1 MSLSWT
7 LSDVSLVSRQL
18 GECVLT
24 GTTEGKCTLQR
35 IISRVHTGAYPV
47 IRQYGISLLVFTF
60 IPWLELAFVR
70 FLQLF
75 FPSFSITYSLEGKLL
90 LQPTL
95 KYWRVMLPLR
105 EGCLHELFEIL
116 FLEDFSLLSYLFNH
130 LLKAVWAHVYF
141 C

>member
-1 MSLSWT
+1 MFLSSAGGMCFDRDHRGKVHPSTRHIQGTYWYIPSHTSIWLITTGVHLYSLAGASVCQ
-7 LSDVSLVSRQL
+7 VS
-18 GECVLT
+18 
-24 GTTEGKCTLQR
+24 
-35 IISRVHTGAYPV
+35 P
-47 IRQYGISLLVFTF
+47 
-60 IPWLELAFVR
+60 AF
-70 FLQLF
+70 FS
-75 FPSFSITYSLEGKLL
+75 SFSITYSLEGKLL

-105 EGCLHELFEIL
+105 EGCLHKLFEIL